1 MNSSCPPGH
10 SSSSWQ
16 QERRFDKHQSACNMF
31 RVSSNVIAALPI
43 RRATKKLVPPSLA
56 HRPRWSEDFAG
67 DGLGLRY
74 AVDSVSKGRV
84 IAVGESERRG
94 ANIDTDHAHGIE
106 RYRIER
112 RTRGAE

>member
-1 MNSSCPPGH
+1 MESLCGREYVSLIKRY
-10 SSSSWQ
+10 
-16 QERRFDKHQSACNMF
+16 RR
-31 RVSSNVIAALPI
+31 AAT

-67 DGLGLRY
+67 NGLGLRY
-74 AVDSVSKGRV
+74 AVDSVSKGRD